1 MNRPRIVFEIARW
14 EFMRWF
20 KIKGQLVTLGVS
32 LFAGLVFAAGGYI
45 LEQKDKARVNIVV
58 LNQERLPLMTP
69 SNSRFTLSPA
79 GGETEADLRAAVGK
93 SEIDGLLILRSA
105 DEAELVVAKKPR
117 WKAELDQILTSER
130 QRIKMA
136 TMNISTEQL
145 IDVMVPFKTTV
156 VYDQAG
162 QKPSTIA
169 ERVAAAILIGFM
181 LIGIFY
187 SLGGQL
193 VSITGE
199 KQLRVTEQILSA
211 VSPQQWVDG
220 KILGVSLFAAVQTFV
235 FALSTLSCV
244 LVMQVF
250 GQKVAIP
257 IEFSNP
263 WVILVLTLSSVGGF
277 FFWNTF
283 LAAIA
288 STINDPNSSSRT
300 SLLFL
305 PLLPSVIG
313 ALIAFKQPTSVLSL
327 IMTLLP
333 ITSPV
338 VLPVR
343 LVLSE
348 VALWE
353 AALALALLVV
363 STWLMRIAAGKIF
376 RVGMLMYGKEPGL
389 KEMLRWLKKA

>member
-1 MNRPRIVFEIARW
+1 MSQTRIVFEIARW

-20 KIKGQLVTLGVS
+20 KVKGQLVTLAVAIVS
-32 LFAGLVFAAGGYI
+32 GLVFAAGEHI
-45 LEQKDKARVNIVV
+45 LEQKDKVRVNIVV

-69 SNSRFTLSPA
+69 TDSRFTLSPA
-79 GGETEADLRAAVGK
+79 SGETEADLRVAVGRH
-93 SEIDGLLILRSA
+93 EIDGLLILRSA

-117 WKAELDQILTSER
+117 WKAELDQMLTSER

-145 IDVMVPFKTTV
+145 IDVMIPFKTTV
-156 VYDQAG
+156 IYDQAG

-169 ERVAAAILIGFM
+169 ERIAAAILLVFM

-235 FALSTLSCV
+235 FALSTLSFI

-263 WVILVLTLSSVGGF
+263 WVILVLILSSVGGF

-313 ALIAFKQPTSVLSL
+313 AIIAFKQPASMLSF

-348 VALWE
+348 VAWWE

>member
-1 MNRPRIVFEIARW
+1 MSQTRIVFEIARW

-20 KIKGQLVTLGVS
+20 KIKGQLVTLAVAIVS
-32 LFAGLVFAAGGYI
+32 GLVFAAGEYI

-69 SNSRFTLSPA
+69 PDSRFTLSPA
-79 GGETEADLRAAVGK
+79 SGKTEADLRVAVGIL
-93 SEIDGLLILRSA
+93 EIDGLLILRSA

-136 TMNISTEQL
+136 NMNISTEQL
-145 IDVMVPFKTTV
+145 IDVMIPFKTTV
-156 VYDQAG
+156 IYDQAG

-169 ERVAAAILIGFM
+169 ERIAAAILLVFM

-235 FALSTLSCV
+235 FALSSLSFV
-244 LVMQVF
+244 VVMQLF
-250 GQKVAIP
+250 GQKIPIP

-263 WVILVLTLSSVGGF
+263 WVILVLILSSVGGF

-313 ALIAFKQPTSVLSL
+313 AIIAFKQPASVLSL
-327 IMTLLP
+327 IITLLP

-348 VALWE
+348 VVWWE
-353 AALALALLVV
+353 AALALAVLVV
-363 STWLMRIAAGKIF
+363 STWYMRIVAGKIF

-389 KEMLRWLKKA
+389 KEMLRWLKSA

>member
-1 MNRPRIVFEIARW
+1 MNRSKIVFEIARW

-20 KIKGQLVTLGVS
+20 KIKGQLMTLIVS
-32 LFAGLVFAAGGYI
+32 IVAGLVFAAGGYI

-58 LNQERLPLMTP
+58 LNDEVLPLQTP
-69 SNSRFTLSPA
+69 ANSRFTISPA
-79 GGETEADLRAAVGK
+79 AGKTEADLRIAVGK
-93 SEIDGLLILRSA
+93 REIDGLLIISSV
-105 DEAELVVAKKPR
+105 DEAELVVAKTPR
-117 WKAELDQILTSER
+117 WKRELDQILTSER

-136 TMNISTEQL
+136 TMSISADQL

-162 QKPSTIA
+162 QKPSTTA
-169 ERVAAAILIGFM
+169 ERIAAGMLIAFM
-181 LIGIFY
+181 LVGIFY

-235 FALSTLSCV
+235 FAMSTLSFV
-244 LVMQVF
+244 MVMQVF
-250 GQKVAIP
+250 GQRISIP

-263 WVILVLTLSSVGGF
+263 WVILVLIFSSVGGF

-283 LAAIA
+283 LAAIS

-305 PLLPSVIG
+305 PLMPSVIG

-327 IMTLLP
+327 IVTLLP

-348 VALWE
+348 VTLWE
-353 AALALALLVV
+353 AALALALLILC
-363 STWLMRIAAGKIF
+363 TWYMRIVAGKIF

-389 KEMLRWLKKA
+389 KEMLRWLKSA

>member
-1 MNRPRIVFEIARW
+1 MNRLPIVFEIARW

-20 KIKGQLVTLGVS
+20 KIKGQLATLAIFIV
-32 LFAGLVFAAGGYI
+32 AGLVFAAGGYL

-58 LNQERLPLMTP
+58 LNQERLPLVSP
-69 SNSRFTLSPA
+69 SKSRFTLSPA
-79 GGETEADLRAAVGK
+79 DGKTEADLRQAVGRR
-93 SEIDGLLILRSA
+93 EIDGLLILRSA
-105 DEAELVVAKKPR
+105 DEAELVVAKTPR

-136 TMNISTEQL
+136 SINISTEQL

-156 VYDQAG
+156 IYDQAG
-162 QKPSTIA
+162 QKPSTTA
-169 ERVAAAILIGFM
+169 ERIAAAIMIGFM

-235 FALSTLSCV
+235 FALSSLSFV
-244 LVMQVF
+244 VVMQVF
-250 GQKVAIP
+250 GQKVPIP

-263 WVILVLTLSSVGGF
+263 WVIIVLILGSVGGF

-288 STINDPNSSSRT
+288 STINDPNSSNRT

-313 ALIAFKQPTSVLSL
+313 ALIAFKQPTSMLSL
-327 IMTLLP
+327 IVTLLP

-338 VLPVR
+338 VLPIR

-348 VALWE
+348 VAFWE
-353 AALALALLVV
+353 AALALALLVTC
-363 STWLMRIAAGKIF
+363 TWLMRIAAGKIF

-389 KEMLRWLKKA
+389 KEMLRWLKSA

>member
-1 MNRPRIVFEIARW
+1 
-14 EFMRWF
+14 
-20 KIKGQLVTLGVS
+20 
-32 LFAGLVFAAGGYI
+32 
-45 LEQKDKARVNIVV
+45 
-58 LNQERLPLMTP
+58 
-69 SNSRFTLSPA
+69 
-79 GGETEADLRAAVGK
+79 
-93 SEIDGLLILRSA
+93 
-105 DEAELVVAKKPR
+105 
-117 WKAELDQILTSER
+117 
-130 QRIKMA
+130 
-136 TMNISTEQL
+136 
-145 IDVMVPFKTTV
+145 
-156 VYDQAG
+156 
-162 QKPSTIA
+162 
-169 ERVAAAILIGFM
+169 M

-211 VSPQQWVDG
+211 VSPQQWIDG

-235 FALSTLSCV
+235 FALSTLSFV

-263 WVILVLTLSSVGGF
+263 WVILVLILSSVGGF

-288 STINDPNSSSRT
+288 STINDPNSSNRT

-327 IMTLLP
+327 VVTLLP

-353 AALALALLVV
+353 AALALVLLVAC
-363 STWLMRIAAGKIF
+363 TWLMRIAAGKIF

-389 KEMLRWLKKA
+389 KEMLRWLKSA

>member
-136 TMNISTEQL
+136 TMNISTEQM
-145 IDVMVPFKTTV
+145 IDVMTPFKTTV
-156 VYDQAG
+156 TYDQAG

-169 ERVAAAILIGFM
+169 ERIAAAILIGFM

-313 ALIAFKQPTSVLSL
+313 AIIAFKQPTSVLSL